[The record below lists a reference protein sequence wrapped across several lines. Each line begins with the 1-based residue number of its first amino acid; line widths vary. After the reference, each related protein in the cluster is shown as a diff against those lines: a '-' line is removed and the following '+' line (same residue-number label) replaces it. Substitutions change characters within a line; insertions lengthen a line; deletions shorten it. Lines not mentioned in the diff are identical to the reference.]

1 MPTDS
6 AGPVSRTV
14 VDTGRTQEAIMEPLL
29 IILIPGLL
37 GGLVLAF
44 LIARNRRSTPP
55 TFVPRRLEAP
65 SPSLINMAHIKIEG
79 LGGLGMVAAVI
90 AVAIA
95 DPRIRLAIIIAF
107 VLGAGLALA
116 LIAARRR
123 SGSLPSGG
131 NDHDDRSMLHL
142 NADLPRTPLEGV
154 RAVIEEVKR
163 TAAQR
168 TIPEF
173 QSLA

>member
-1 MPTDS
+1 
-6 AGPVSRTV
+6 
-14 VDTGRTQEAIMEPLL
+14 MEPLL
-29 IILIPGLL
+29 FILIPGLF
-37 GGLVLAF
+37 GGLVLSL

-55 TFVPRRLEAP
+55 TFVPRRLDAP

-107 VLGAGLALA
+107 VLGAALA
-116 LIAARRR
+116 VGLIAARRR
-123 SGSLPSGG
+123 TGPLPSGG
-131 NDHDDRSMLHL
+131 DDHDDRSMLHL
-142 NADLPRTPLEGV
+142 DVDPPRTPLKGV
-154 RAVIEEVKR
+154 RAAIDKAKR
-163 TAAQR
+163 MRAQR
-168 TIPEF
+168 TIHQH

>member
-79 LGGLGMVAAVI
+79 LGGLGLVAAVI

-123 SGSLPSGG
+123 TGSLPSGG
-131 NDHDDRSMLHL
+131 DDHDDRSMLHL
-142 NADLPRTPLEGV
+142 DANTSHAPLGDV
-154 RAVIEEVKR
+154 RAAIDKAKR
-163 TAAQR
+163 MRAQR
-168 TIPEF
+168 TIHQH